1 MPKHGVSLMAG
12 EIKEEIKNVHGFC
25 TEKFHADIITF
36 GVDYKT
42 LNEGDI
48 LELSDERYIISE
60 EKPEL
65 SGKKIRITKVGKPCF
80 PDCPVPPENKPC
92 ILNRNVAF
100 AEEIKE

>member
-1 MPKHGVSLMAG
+1 MPKHGLSLMAG

-25 TEKFHADIITF
+25 TEKFHANITTK
-36 GVDYKT
+36 GIDYKS
-42 LNEGDI
+42 LKEGDI
-48 LELSDERYIISE
+48 LELSGDAFEFDDESSH
-60 EKPEL
+60 L
-65 SGKKIRITKVGKPCF
+65 NGQKIVITKVGKPCF